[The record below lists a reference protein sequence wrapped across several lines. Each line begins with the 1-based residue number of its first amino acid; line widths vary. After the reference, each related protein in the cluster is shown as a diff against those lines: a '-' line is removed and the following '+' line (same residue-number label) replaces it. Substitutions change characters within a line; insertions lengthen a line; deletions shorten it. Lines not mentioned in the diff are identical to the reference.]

1 MRSDRNFQRRRRVT
15 AIDVA
20 QAAGTSQSAVSR
32 AFTANSSLSK
42 DLKARIL
49 TAARELGYR
58 PNAIARSLTTR
69 RSRIIAVAMSYLN
82 NQFYPDI
89 LERLSDRFQSADY
102 QILLFTPD
110 HSGLADPLF
119 EQIMRYQVDAV
130 VLASTSLSSCL
141 AGECRKAGVP
151 VVTLNRA
158 IDDPDISSITGDNN
172 QGGYEIGRFLAA
184 TNHKNLGFIAGIKQ
198 SSTNRDRERG
208 FRQALQEVGLPV
220 PHYALGNYSF
230 DEAVHAARQMLSQQ
244 NRPDGIFCANDHM
257 AIACMDVA
265 RYEFGLEIPKD
276 LSIIGF
282 DDVGAARWK
291 AYDLTSYSQP
301 IDAMVEAAFATVMA
315 LIEQPEQPARHLVVP
330 GELVVRSS
338 SRSLEQLSRKVGSG
352 FRDNCSNQV
361 GA

>member
-1 MRSDRNFQRRRRVT
+1 MRNNSNFRRRRRVT

-20 QAAGTSQSAVSR
+20 QVAGTSQSAVSR

-42 DLKARIL
+42 DLRARIL
-49 TAARELGYR
+49 AAARELGYR

-69 RSRIIAVAMSYLN
+69 RSRIIAVAMSYMD
-82 NQFYPDI
+82 NQFYPGV
-89 LERLSDRFQSADY
+89 LEKLSGRFQQADY

-110 HSGLADPLF
+110 RGGIADPLF

-130 VLASTSLSSCL
+130 VLASTSLSSRL

-158 IDDPDISSITGDNN
+158 IDDPDVSSVTGDNK

-184 TNHKNLGFIAGIKQ
+184 HQHQNLGFIAGIQQ
-198 SSTNRDRERG
+198 SSTNRDRELG
-208 FRQALQEVGLPV
+208 FRQALQETGLPE
-220 PHYALGNYSF
+220 PIYALGNYSF
-230 DEAVHAARQMLSQQ
+230 DEALRAARQMLAQR

-265 RYEFGLEIPKD
+265 RFEFGLEIPQD

-282 DDVGAARWK
+282 DDVGAARWQ

-301 IDAMVEAAFATVMA
+301 IDAMVEATFTTVME

-338 SRSLEQLSRKVGSG
+338 TRKI
-352 FRDNCSNQV
+352 
-361 GA
+361 